1 MHGTDGPV
9 RLAGVPMA
17 KPAGSKAA
25 TRRRILDAAV
35 GEFAERGLERARMAV
50 VGRRAGV
57 ANGTVYWHF
66 ATKPRL
72 YRAVVER
79 VAEDF
84 YADVAAFAGVPG
96 TSFMDVADRMLSYL
110 DAHPDVAAVLAFLR
124 GDHPVQ
130 EVRESMRTVDG
141 LAVELWRRWMAQAAG
156 GPVRGNLARLV
167 AAGFAGVL
175 ALRVVDDAMD
185 VRAVL
190 SELGTMVESAI
201 GTQDVAADVRLQAA
215 D

>member
-1 MHGTDGPV
+1 M
-9 RLAGVPMA
+9 PMA
-17 KPAGSKAA
+17 KAAGSKAA

-35 GEFAERGLERARMAV
+35 GEFAERGLEGARMAA

-72 YRAVVER
+72 YRAVVVQ

-84 YADVAAFAGVPG
+84 YADVAGFAGVPG

-110 DAHPDVAAVLAFLR
+110 DGHPDVAAVLAFLR
-124 GDHPVQ
+124 GDHPVH

-141 LAVELWRRWMAQAAG
+141 LAVELWRRWMTQAAG
-156 GPVRGNLARLV
+156 GPVRGNLAHLV
-167 AAGFAGVL
+167 AAAFAGVL
-175 ALRVVDDAMD
+175 WMRLVDDAMD

-190 SELGTMVESAI
+190 SELGTMVESAT
-201 GTQDVAADVRLQAA
+201 GTQDVAADGRLQAA